1 VLCGTDSEDKGGS
14 GQIMRRSGGLGG
26 LRRINESRESLSGM
40 SLALP
45 MDGDVLKVAPA
56 AATVE

>member
-1 VLCGTDSEDKGGS
+1 
-14 GQIMRRSGGLGG
+14 MRRSGRLGG

-40 SLALP
+40 RLALP

-56 AATVE
+56 AVG